1 MYLVTASEMQAMDR
15 RTIDPFGLPGR
26 ILMENAGR
34 GAAAFLFE
42 LYPDIAAR
50 RVGVIAGRGNNGGDG
65 YVIARCLSQ
74 RDVDVTVFLLSERGR
89 VAGDAAANLEL
100 LSPLGVPV
108 VEIPN
113 LDAFDAVRA
122 SMRDRELWV
131 DAILGT
137 GLRSEVQGYFREVID
152 FINSLGLPVFAVDV
166 PSGLN
171 ADTGQPC
178 GSCIR
183 ANATA
188 TFGFAKTG
196 HFQFPGT
203 ALSGKLHVVD
213 IGIPPHVVEEVAP
226 RQFLLTDRD
235 VQNDINPRPPDSHK
249 GHTGHLLV
257 VAGAPGKTGAAAM
270 AAMAAMRAGAGLV
283 TLAAPN
289 GINPILASRVLEVM
303 TALLPEIEDGRLG
316 MSAFEAIRDL
326 LAGKRCLAVGPGLG
340 QAPDTR
346 ELLQRLVV
354 ESRLPLVID
363 ADGLNNLAGATAIL
377 KESAAPVVMTPHPG
391 EMARLAETT
400 VAAVQADRI
409 TCAREFARTF
419 KVHLVLKG
427 AHTVIAHPDGFI
439 FINSTGNSGMASG
452 GMGDVLTGLI
462 AGFITQGF
470 PISAACHLGVYL
482 HGAAADRQA
491 KHKGPW
497 GYLASDVI
505 AGIPS
510 EIRRLL
516 VP

>member
-15 RTIDPFGLPGR
+15 RTIESFGLPGR

-34 GAAAFLFE
+34 GAAAFLITLF
-42 LYPDIAAR
+42 PDIAKR
-50 RVGVIAGRGNNGGDG
+50 RVGVVAGRGNNGGDG

-74 RDVDVTVFLLSERGR
+74 RDVDVTVFLLSERAR
-89 VAGDAAANLEL
+89 VTGDAAANLEL

-113 LDAFDAVRA
+113 LEAFDTVRA
-122 SMRDRELWV
+122 SMRDRDLWI

-137 GLRSEVQGYFREVID
+137 GLRSEVRGYFREMID
-152 FINSLGLPVFAVDV
+152 FINSLGRPVFAVDI

-178 GSCIR
+178 GTCIR
-183 ANATA
+183 AHATA

-203 ALSGKLHVVD
+203 ALTGKLHVVD
-213 IGIPPHVVEEVAP
+213 IGIPPHVVEEIAP
-226 RQFLLTDRD
+226 RQFLLTSLD
-235 VQNDINPRPPDSHK
+235 VQNDLNPRPPDSHK

-283 TLAAPN
+283 TLAAPS
-289 GINPILASRVLEVM
+289 GINPILASGVLEVM
-303 TALLPEIEDGRLG
+303 TALLPENEGGRLG
-316 MSAFEAIRDL
+316 MSAFEPIRGL

-346 ELLQRLVV
+346 ELLRRLVA

-363 ADGLNNLAGATAIL
+363 ADGLNNLAGSTAIL
-377 KESAAPVVMTPHPG
+377 KERAAPVVLTPHPG

-400 VAAVQADRI
+400 VAEVQADRMS
-409 TCAREFARTF
+409 CAREFARTF
-419 KVHLVLKG
+419 NVHLVLKG
-427 AHTVIAHPDGFI
+427 AHTVVAHPDGFI

-462 AGFITQGF
+462 AGLITQGY
-470 PISAACHLGVYL
+470 PVAAACHLGVYL
-482 HGAAADRQA
+482 HGAAADRQT
-491 KHKGPW
+491 KRIGPW

>member
-1 MYLVTASEMQAMDR
+1 MYLVTANEMQAMDR
-15 RTIDPFGLPGR
+15 RTIESFGLPGR

-34 GAAAFLFE
+34 GAAVFLITLF
-42 LYPDIAAR
+42 PDIATR
-50 RVGVIAGRGNNGGDG
+50 RVGIIAGHGNNGGDG

-74 RDVDVTVFLLSERGR
+74 RDVNVTVFLLSERAR
-89 VAGDAAANLEL
+89 VAGDAAANLKL

-113 LDAFDAVRA
+113 LEAFDAVRA
-122 SMRDRELWV
+122 SMRDRDLWI

-137 GLRSEVQGYFREVID
+137 GLQSEVRGYFREVID
-152 FINSLGLPVFAVDV
+152 FINSLGRPVFAVDV

-178 GSCIR
+178 GSCIQ
-183 ANATA
+183 AHATA

-235 VQNDINPRPPDSHK
+235 VQKDINPRPPDSHK
-249 GHTGHLLV
+249 GRTGHLLI

-270 AAMAAMRAGAGLV
+270 AALAAMRAGAGLV
-283 TLAAPN
+283 TLAAPS
-289 GINPILASRVLEVM
+289 GINPILASGVLEVM
-303 TALLPEIEDGRLG
+303 TALLPEIEGGRLG
-316 MSAFEAIRDL
+316 MSAFETIQGL

-346 ELLQRLVV
+346 ELLQRLVA

-363 ADGLNNLAGATAIL
+363 ADALNSLAGATAIL
-377 KESAAPVVMTPHPG
+377 KERAAPVVLTPHPG

-400 VAAVQADRI
+400 VASLQADRI
-409 TCAREFARTF
+409 TCARDFAQTYM
-419 KVHLVLKG
+419 VHLVLKG

-505 AGIPS
+505 ASIPS

-516 VP
+516 LP